1 MPKAMA
7 DDMICVVALD
17 CCVVCSELWLNDKCD
32 DVHELRF
39 NECEVLMG
47 EGEMVR
53 QREEGE
59 VVKPGKVQQ
68 EGLLMQTRSLTGQC
82 EGDLCGLEEGCGV
95 KVEVRVI
102 MDAACGLNE
111 TW

>member
-1 MPKAMA
+1 M
-7 DDMICVVALD
+7 
-17 CCVVCSELWLNDKCD
+17 CSELLPNDESED
-32 DVHELRF
+32 ADELRF
-39 NECEVLMG
+39 DVDAVLTG

-82 EGDLCGLEEGCGV
+82 EGDHCGLEEGCGV
-95 KVEVRVI
+95 KVEVKVLTN
-102 MDAACGLNE
+102 AACGLNE